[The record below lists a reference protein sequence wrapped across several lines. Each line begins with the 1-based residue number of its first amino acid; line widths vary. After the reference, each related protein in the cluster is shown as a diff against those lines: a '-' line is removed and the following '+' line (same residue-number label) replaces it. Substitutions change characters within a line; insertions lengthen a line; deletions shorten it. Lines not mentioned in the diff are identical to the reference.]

1 MGRSFGAGREGR
13 LTRPHEGN
21 HTQKHRSRLTV
32 AGSGG
37 VLAGIA
43 LLVVG
48 GTTAL
53 ACPTPSVAT
62 TLEPAGTQSA
72 TVATGTSV
80 YDTVKLTASPQSDVD
95 KAGGTIQYDVY
106 TNDTCSAPAVL
117 NLTPASPGNK
127 VVDGVVPPSKHY
139 TFTAPGTYYFQAT
152 YSGDTPYL
160 AGNQSGC
167 NERAGYEQ
175 LTVLGPTATTTA
187 VWSNLAAVTGPLV
200 AGAVVTDVAKVGPE
214 FDQTPIGGSVS
225 FTFFSNGSCNSP
237 GTKAGTA
244 PLIAGTAISLS
255 EGPLGVG
262 TYSFQAT
269 YNGDHDYAASIGGC
283 EPFSVGP
290 DIITKV
296 YDAAGGTWTGDEVT
310 GSSAYDTAVVSP
322 RIGNINPTGSVTYTF
337 FDNGTCASGEDSPG
351 VVWTEKVSLSGGLV
365 PNSKATAPL
374 TAGSYSFSATY
385 SGSLLYASSTGAC
398 EPFTLGK
405 AATAVT
411 TAVEDA
417 AGGAAWRGSEATGSS
432 AYDTATVGPEQDH
445 TVITGTVTYQLFT
458 NGSCAGSGDPAPIS
472 DTVTLNPDG
481 SVPNST
487 PEGPLG
493 AGPWSFLATY
503 SGDSNYAAAVG
514 GCEPLTVGTAATTVT
529 SAVTDPAN
537 GGVWQDSELAGASAY
552 DTAAVAPEQDDTP
565 ITGTVSY
572 QFFGNGTCT
581 GMSVSAGTV
590 TMSDGTVPSPTRKVR
605 WQRGTTPSSPPTRA
619 TPTTPARSAAVSR

>member
-1 MGRSFGAGREGR
+1 M
-13 LTRPHEGN
+13 
-21 HTQKHRSRLTV
+21 
-32 AGSGG
+32 
-37 VLAGIA
+37 
-43 LLVVG
+43 
-48 GTTAL
+48 
-53 ACPTPSVAT
+53 
-62 TLEPAGTQSA
+62 
-72 TVATGTSV
+72 
-80 YDTVKLTASPQSDVD
+80 
-95 KAGGTIQYDVY
+95 
-106 TNDTCSAPAVL
+106 
-117 NLTPASPGNK
+117 
-127 VVDGVVPPSKHY
+127 
-139 TFTAPGTYYFQAT
+139 
-152 YSGDTPYL
+152 
-160 AGNQSGC
+160 
-167 NERAGYEQ
+167 
-175 LTVLGPTATTTA
+175 
-187 VWSNLAAVTGPLV
+187 TGPLV

-458 NGSCAGSGDPAPIS
+458 NGSCAGSEDAAPIS

-572 QFFGNGTCT
+572 QFFGDGTCT

-590 TMSDGTVPSPTRKVR
+590 TMSDGTVPQSDTEGPLAAGHYSFLATYSGDSNYAGSIGSCEPLTVNSASTPT
-605 WQRGTTPSSPPTRA
+605 PTAAA
-619 TPTTPARSAAVSR
+619 TPTPTPTTTPTPTATPFGGVLGITTPGTGAGSTSSLSWLGILLILLGTALVALARLPRSDGIRIEDV